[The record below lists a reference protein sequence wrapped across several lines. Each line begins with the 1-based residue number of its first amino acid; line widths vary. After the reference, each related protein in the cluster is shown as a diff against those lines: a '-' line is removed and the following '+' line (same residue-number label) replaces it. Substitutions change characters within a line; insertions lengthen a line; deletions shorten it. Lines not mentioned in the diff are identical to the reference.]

1 MPFSRCVCMLHLHV
15 GDQRIEPLEL
25 EFFYLQLRLCY
36 RIIVVVVVI
45 IVIISIIVTALLLL
59 MLFRKKLLQWTVA

>member
-1 MPFSRCVCMLHLHV
+1 MLLLFV

-25 EFFYLQLRLCY
+25 DFFYLQLQLCY
-36 RIIVVVVVI
+36 RIAVVVVVFVVV

-59 MLFRKKLLQWTVA
+59 MLYRKKLLQWTLA